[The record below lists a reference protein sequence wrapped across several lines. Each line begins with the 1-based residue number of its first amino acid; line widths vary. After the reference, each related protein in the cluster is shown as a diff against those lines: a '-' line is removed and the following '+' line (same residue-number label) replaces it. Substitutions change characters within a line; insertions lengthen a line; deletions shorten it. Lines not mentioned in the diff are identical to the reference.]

1 MDVATLLSQFSQFIH
16 TVSGSAEMDI
26 LCHIH
31 ANDAEWFLEN
41 YPYEPFTYSY
51 IQASIE
57 CKLADN
63 NAIYEFASLISNTNK
78 NTDNEYIANEDAD
91 ENTDSNANDAN
102 TINNVDVTAIIML
115 VLYCIHLP
123 VCFTYKC
130 IPP

>member
-26 LCHIH
+26 LCHIQT
-31 ANDAEWFLEN
+31 NDAEWLLEN

-63 NAIYEFASLISNTNK
+63 NAIHEFASLISN
-78 NTDNEYIANEDAD
+78 ANEDAD
-91 ENTDSNANDAN
+91 NECIINENINSNVNDIDTDTSNNTDINA
-102 TINNVDVTAIIML
+102 IML

-123 VCFTYKC
+123 ACFTYKC

>member
-16 TVSGSAEMDI
+16 TVSGSTEMDI
-26 LCHIH
+26 LCHIQ

-63 NAIYEFASLISNTNK
+63 NAIHEFASLISNANK
-78 NTDNEYIANEDAD
+78 NTDNECIADEDAD
-91 ENTDSNANDAN
+91 NNAND
-102 TINNVDVTAIIML
+102 TDTDNNVNVIAIITF

-123 VCFTYKC
+123 ACFTYKC
-130 IPP
+130 VPP